1 MLWLWKLHLLL
12 KEIGNLSW
20 EKEANK
26 APLFDQGKF
35 MKHEMK
41 NKEILILQE
50 RTEYGYLFSVTCFF
64 TFCFFLLCN
73 RFVNNIFYTYFLFL
87 SKFINFYFGRYK
99 TKNSEKEAK
108 RQDVKNNKRQE
119 TGNKRHIVKQALK
132 FFVFFSFLSM
142 K

>member
-1 MLWLWKLHLLL
+1 
-12 KEIGNLSW
+12 
-20 EKEANK
+20 
-26 APLFDQGKF
+26 

-108 RQDVKNNKRQE
+108 RQAVKNNKRQE
-119 TGNKRHIVKQALK
+119 TGNKKHIVEDFAKNICNYYFYVGFINEQNCHIL
-132 FFVFFSFLSM
+132 FTPTIYTPLIYCQ
-142 K
+142 